1 MKFKLSY
8 PHVSN
13 EFLMNGFY
21 KTSFRTKQNK
31 EIARTVELKRHGLNL
46 MVFLFGFSSC
56 CGLILLGRTE
66 SV

>member
-1 MKFKLSY
+1 
-8 PHVSN
+8 
-13 EFLMNGFY
+13 MNGFY

-31 EIARTVELKRHGLNL
+31 DIARTVELKRHGLNL